1 MSCSISS
8 VAKNLFLKKSVA
20 LFCHARPDGDTLGSA
35 LGISLALKNAG
46 VQADVY
52 CSDSVPEKYAYLKGA
67 DEIKS
72 ELKADA
78 VYEAY
83 VAIDCA
89 DVSRIGKFGD
99 LFLGGNYLTYNIDH
113 HVSNAYYAKR
123 NYVKDRAANAE
134 NAYEILVEAKAEI
147 TKDIANA
154 LATGLVTDTGNFRH
168 KNVTPETLNIA
179 ADLVK
184 CGADLNGI
192 YFNCFSA
199 QSKARAKLYGLVM
212 SKIRYFYD
220 DRIALISV
228 RDEDLAACGAKSE
241 ETEGFIDFIMGIRGV
256 EIGIA
261 VMQAEKDAY
270 KISLR
275 STSADVNG
283 VAKTFGGGG
292 HVLASGC
299 RIAGEYEEVV
309 DKITFAA
316 SRYLVD

>member
-1 MSCSISS
+1 MSCSITSL
-8 VAKNLFLKKSVA
+8 AKNLFLKKSVA
-20 LFCHARPDGDTLGSA
+20 IICHARPDGDTLGSA
-35 LGISLALKNAG
+35 LALALALKQNGAET
-46 VQADVY
+46 DVY
-52 CSDSVPEKYAYLKGA
+52 CSDAVPEKYLYLNGA
-67 DEIKS
+67 NEITA
-72 ELKADA
+72 ELKTDK
-78 VYEAY
+78 VYDAY
-83 VAIDCA
+83 VAVDCA
-89 DVSRIGKFGD
+89 DISRTGKFGD
-99 LFLGGNYLTYNIDH
+99 LFFGNNFTYNIDH

-134 NAYEILVEAKAEI
+134 NIYELLVAAEVEI
-147 TKDIANA
+147 TQDIANA
-154 LATGLVTDTGNFRH
+154 LATGIVTDTGNFRH

-179 ADLVK
+179 AALVDK
-184 CGADLNGI
+184 GADLNGI
-192 YFNCFSA
+192 YFNCFTA
-199 QSKARAKLYGLVM
+199 QTKARAKLYGIVM
-212 SKIRYFYD
+212 SRIRYFYD
-220 DRIALISV
+220 DRIAVISV
-228 RDEDLAACGAKSE
+228 LDEDLISCGAKSD

-261 VMQAEKDAY
+261 VMQTGKDAY

-275 STSADVNG
+275 STGADVNG